1 MQTCNVRIVSNNPLK
16 GFPFKVVA
24 KDGDGKVQGLRA
36 VVTEK
41 SDGTQDFTIT
51 YKSAQ
56 AERIIGMQSSGK
68 QLVRFMTYWKRDF
81 SVVCRKAKDGGV
93 YSKGRMTKDGFVIG
107 GTYKYWV
114 ETVNGQEILCRS
126 NEPDVSGSRRDYFS
140 REVVGTWTKNNV
152 PVLFPLPETMN
163 KKSGL
168 VYRTNGTNDLLSEA
182 RRLGWLQD

>member
-24 KDGDGKVQGLRA
+24 KDSDNKIQGLRA
-36 VVTEK
+36 VVTENY
-41 SDGTQDFTIT
+41 DGTQTYTVT

-68 QLVRFMTYWKRDF
+68 QLVKFMTYWKRDF
-81 SVVCRKAKDGGV
+81 SVICRKAKDGGV
-93 YSKGRMTKDGFVIG
+93 YSKGRLTKDGFVIG

-114 ETVNGQEILCRS
+114 EVVNGQEILCRS
-126 NEPDVSGSRRDYFS
+126 NEPDVSGSRRDYFE

-163 KKSGL
+163 KRSGL

>member
-16 GFPFKVVA
+16 GFPFKVIA
-24 KDGDGKVQGLRA
+24 KDSDNKIQGLRA

-41 SDGTQDFTIT
+41 SDGTQDVTIT

-68 QLVRFMTYWKRDF
+68 QLVRFMTFWKKDF
-81 SVVCRKAKDGGV
+81 SKVTKTAKEGGV
-93 YSKGRMTKDGFVIG
+93 YSKGRLNKQGHVIG
-107 GTYKYWV
+107 GTYAYWV
-114 ETVNGQEILCRS
+114 EDNILYRS
-126 NEPDVSGSRRDYFS
+126 NYPDVKGSRRALFE

-182 RRLGWLQD
+182 RRLGWRQD